1 MLDKFLFTCYNVDVN
16 ERREHM
22 RFTGYK
28 VGNKKFGC
36 GQRKEAEEESKRTG
50 LPIVYWHYSI

>member
-1 MLDKFLFTCYNVDVN
+1 
-16 ERREHM
+16 M

-36 GQRKEAEEESKRTG
+36 GQRKEAEEESKRTRMST
-50 LPIVYWHYSI
+50 IVRKILVIH

>member
-1 MLDKFLFTCYNVDVN
+1 
-16 ERREHM
+16 M

-36 GQRKEAEEESKRTG
+36 GQRKEAEGYAKKTG
-50 LPIVYWHYSI
+50 LKLEFWHYKI

>member
-1 MLDKFLFTCYNVDVN
+1 
-16 ERREHM
+16 M

-36 GQRKEAEEESKRTG
+36 GQRKKAEEESRRTG
-50 LPIVYWHYSI
+50 LPITYWHYNI